1 LNSEK
6 IEAEENVEDVL
17 DSLNYI
23 NQTIPHNHELRFY
36 VNIINRKVPVELME
50 RYKRKDVEQNMSS
63 NLHSSERSFRS
74 EFSTTTQSRFNNPKA
89 AWYWYCL
96 LRPPLMKAL
105 AVATAF
111 LSVTVVWSE
120 MTFFSRSP
128 VLSIFANVVNL
139 AKRNYDFLTIELFS
153 MFVLCYLC
161 YCAYSTVFRIK
172 FLNLYYLAPHHQT
185 NEHSLIFCGMLL
197 CRLTP
202 PICLNFLGLIHMDSH
217 IIKERISETFYTQV
231 MGHMDVL
238 EIIADGFNIYFP
250 MLMIAFCLATW
261 FNVGSR
267 TLSALGFQQFMLSKL
282 NSEKIEAEEN
292 VEDVLDSLNYI
303 NQTIPHNHE
312 LRFYVN
318 IINRKVPVELMERY
332 KRKDVEQNM
341 SSVMP
346 SEKSLSRLHRQV
358 IKSLQVHQRTQALWN
373 IQIEKVLHCE
383 NVLKNL
389 HSSERSFRSEFST
402 STQSRFYNPKAA
414 WYWYCLLRPPLMK
427 ALAVATAFLSVTVVW
442 SEMTFFSRSPVL
454 SIFANVVN
462 LAKRNYDFLTIEL
475 FSMFVLCYLCYCA
488 YSTERISETFYTQ
501 VMGHMDVLEII
512 ADGFNI
518 YFPMLMIA
526 FCLATWFNVGSRT
539 LSALGFQQFMAN
551 EDMSDEIVQE
561 GKDLISR
568 EKRKKRRMNESSTRR
583 RNGTEL
589 RSTNYLSENENT
601 QIASDNFR
609 VVENTDF
616 DDIRN
621 NITQNFALDVDDSL
635 NFDTDDRIEFR
646 AYTND
651 DNGHF
656 RTPTRLFDDHFIVGL
671 K

>member
-1 LNSEK
+1 MAWLLEFSLISSFLIACVSLYRYGKVQLQNVLVTITVAIAWCFSFSIVFIIPQDITATVYRQCQQENNASAIASNLTSQDFGHNTCQQPWGMVSDSVFLVLWRIIYWSSQFLTWLIMPLMQSYLKSGEFTIKGKLTSALVDNAIYYGTYLFICGILLIYLIAKPEISLDWQKLKAIASSASNTWGLFLLILLLGYALVEVPRSLWNDSNPQFMLLHAYFKLSKLNSEK

-17 DSLNYI
+17 DSLHYI
-23 NQTIPHNHELRFY
+23 NNTIPHNHELRVY

-50 RYKRKDVEQNMSS
+50 RYKRKDVEQNISS
-63 NLHSSERSFRS
+63 VLPSEKSLSRLHRQVIKSLQVFQRTQALWNIQIEKVLHYEAILKNLHSSERCFRS
-74 EFSTTTQSRFNNPKA
+74 EFGNSHSRFQNAKA

-120 MTFFSRSP
+120 LTFFNRSP

-238 EIIADGFNIYFP
+238 EIISDGFNIYFP

-261 FNVGSR
+261 FNLGSR
-267 TLSALGFQQFMLSKL
+267 TLNALGFQQFM
-282 NSEKIEAEEN
+282 
-292 VEDVLDSLNYI
+292 V
-303 NQTIPHNHE
+303 
-312 LRFYVN
+312 
-318 IINRKVPVELMERY
+318 
-332 KRKDVEQNM
+332 
-341 SSVMP
+341 
-346 SEKSLSRLHRQV
+346 
-358 IKSLQVHQRTQALWN
+358 
-373 IQIEKVLHCE
+373 
-383 NVLKNL
+383 
-389 HSSERSFRSEFST
+389 
-402 STQSRFYNPKAA
+402 
-414 WYWYCLLRPPLMK
+414 
-427 ALAVATAFLSVTVVW
+427 
-442 SEMTFFSRSPVL
+442 
-454 SIFANVVN
+454 
-462 LAKRNYDFLTIEL
+462 
-475 FSMFVLCYLCYCA
+475 
-488 YSTERISETFYTQ
+488 
-501 VMGHMDVLEII
+501 
-512 ADGFNI
+512 
-518 YFPMLMIA
+518 
-526 FCLATWFNVGSRT
+526 
-539 LSALGFQQFMAN
+539 N

-568 EKRKKRRMNESSTRR
+568 EKRKKRRMTETASRR
-583 RNGTEL
+583 RNGSEL
-589 RSTNYLSENENT
+589 RSGNYLSETEST
-601 QIASDNFR
+601 QIANDNFR

-616 DDIRN
+616 DDIRS

-651 DNGHF
+651 DSGHYK
-656 RTPTRLFDDHFIVGL
+656 TPTRLFDDV
-671 K
+671 

>member
-1 LNSEK
+1 MAWLLEFSLISSFVIACVSLYRYGKVQQQNVLVTITVAIAWCFSFS
-6 IEAEENVEDVL
+6 IVFIIPQDITATVYRQCLQENNATGADV
-17 DSLNYI
+17 
-23 NQTIPHNHELRFY
+23 
-36 VNIINRKVPVELME
+36 VP
-50 RYKRKDVEQNMSS
+50 SS
-63 NLHSSERSFRS
+63 NISTSQSSGS
-74 EFSTTTQSRFNNPKA
+74 STSCQQPWGMVSNYVFVDLWRIV
-89 AWYWYCL
+89 YWSSQFL
-96 LRPPLMKAL
+96 TWLMMPLMQSYLKSGEFTIKGKLTSAFVDNAIYYGTYLFICGILLIYLIAKPEISLDWQKLKAIASSASNTWGL
-105 AVATAF
+105 F
-111 LSVTVVWSE
+111 LLILLLGYALVEVP
-120 MTFFSRSP
+120 RS
-128 VLSIFANVVNL
+128 LWNNANPQFTL
-139 AKRNYDFLTIELFS
+139 LH
-153 MFVLCYLC
+153 
-161 YCAYSTVFRIK
+161 AYFK
-172 FLNLYYLAPHHQT
+172 
-185 NEHSLIFCGMLL
+185 
-197 CRLTP
+197 
-202 PICLNFLGLIHMDSH
+202 
-217 IIKERISETFYTQV
+217 
-231 MGHMDVL
+231 
-238 EIIADGFNIYFP
+238 
-250 MLMIAFCLATW
+250 
-261 FNVGSR
+261 
-267 TLSALGFQQFMLSKL
+267 LSKL

-488 YSTERISETFYTQ
+488 YSTVFRIKFLNLYYLAPHHQTNEHSLIFCGMLLCRLTPPICLNFLGLIHMDSHIIKERISETFYTQ

-539 LSALGFQQFMAN
+539 LSALGFQQFMVN

-568 EKRKKRRMNESSTRR
+568 EKRKKRRMTESSTRR

-601 QIASDNFR
+601 QIANDNFR

-656 RTPTRLFDDHFIVGL
+656 RTPTRLFDDV
-671 K
+671 